1 MNGIRYGLLWVLV
14 GGGEIDNI
22 YMYVHGHGI
31 MSSLHSRNDTSDLK
45 LMLNELKQ
53 LSDLDHTEYRFWDFL
68 HWFPTEE
75 DEENAEN
82 TPVNERTA
90 EQQKLVDKKRRREY
104 LEQIKEDKARQRQQ
118 YENICHAHGITP
130 KP

>member
-22 YMYVHGHGI
+22 HISVHGHGI

-53 LSDLDHTEYRFWDFL
+53 LNDLNHTEYRFWDFL

-82 TPVNERTA
+82 TPENERTP
-90 EQQKLVDKKRRREY
+90 EQKKILKKKERRED
-104 LEQIKEDKARQRQQ
+104 LESSKREKEKIRQN
-118 YENICHAHGITP
+118 YENFMYANGLTP
-130 KP
+130 KK